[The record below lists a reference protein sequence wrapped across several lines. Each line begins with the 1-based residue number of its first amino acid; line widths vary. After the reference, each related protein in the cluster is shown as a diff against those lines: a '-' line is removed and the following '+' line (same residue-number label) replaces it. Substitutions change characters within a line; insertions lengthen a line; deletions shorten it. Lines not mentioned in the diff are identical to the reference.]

1 MYPDY
6 SECLEFGMN
15 TNITKI
21 NKYNEKNI
29 IYYHM
34 PVLHTISFSLPPN
47 LSFFP
52 ILQLK

>member
-6 SECLEFGMN
+6 SECLEFDMN

-29 IYYHM
+29 LYYRM
-34 PVLHTISFSLPPN
+34 PVLHYDFLFSSS